1 MYALRHFTVLNLAPN
16 PTRLF
21 TKSFVTFS
29 DTWFYEKKF
38 VTFSDTRN
46 YKKKFVTFFDTPK
59 YKQPRISRHAK
70 IQTAAHFSTR
80 EITKKLCDISRHAK
94 IQTAAHFSTRA
105 FTNGRAFLDTRNYKP
120 FFRAN
125 VANYDFV
132 FRHAEIQHF
141 FPRRRGK

>member
-46 YKKKFVTFFDTPK
+46 YEKKFVTFFDTPK
-59 YKQPRISRHAK
+59 YKQPR
-70 IQTAAHFSTR
+70 
-80 EITKKLCDISRHAK
+80 ISRHAK